1 MFFTYELMNSD
12 TLSCT
17 IRIKKLPLEGKT
29 PRNVF
34 QRVYPASSGNT
45 LEELF
50 VHVMSFGL
58 FCDNIGALVN
68 IITDHATSLLQIL
81 LREDQRTGH
90 TANLV

>member
-45 LEELF
+45 LEESF

-58 FCDNIGALVN
+58 FCDNIVALVN
-68 IITDHATSLLQIL
+68 FITDHVTSLLQIL

-90 TANLV
+90 TVNLV